1 MGRNSLWK
9 TDLELK
15 RQKRTDGCVSDWQ
28 RHCVVEAMRACQQ
41 VFFQKHPPRVSA
53 HISSPSVWHAMRLC
67 VEAPFKETAGA
78 DYGVD
83 IRKIWRDRWKL
94 RAPSQVRGL
103 GWPSCLAWQLMWW
116 AHHINVQPMP
126 MPNIHS
132 RHKTA
137 VTNGPLVL
145 CCFFLGSNTI
155 PSYISGPLFHFNHYI
170 PETWKNQAVWLM
182 VHVTTTDGLSPLWEL
197 QDLQD

>member
-1 MGRNSLWK
+1 MGAFLIGRDIAWLKLW
-9 TDLELK
+9 EHAN
-15 RQKRTDGCVSDWQ
+15 R
-28 RHCVVEAMRACQQ
+28 
-41 VFFQKHPPRVSA
+41 FFFKKHPPRVSA